1 MPPYP
6 LRVRFSSFSVRF
18 MLYIVSEDAQDGKGT
33 KQKTLGFQSLL
44 LLARLDRVLARED
57 HHETDDDEE
66 DEEGDRLAVHAP
78 IIARSPGNA
87 SPCSGFR
94 ASFWRP

>member
-33 KQKTLGFQSLL
+33 KQKTLGLQSLFL
-44 LLARLDRVLARED
+44 RAGLDGLFGKTLGVED
-57 HHETDDDEE
+57 VDDGEGHDHDGEGEELHEY
-66 DEEGDRLAVHAP
+66 
-78 IIARSPGNA
+78 IIAWSPGNA
-87 SPCSGFR
+87 TP
-94 ASFWRP
+94 RPRFFVKLS

>member
-44 LLARLDRVLARED
+44 LRAGLDGLFGEALRIED
-57 HHETDDDEE
+57 VDQGTRDDDDEE
-66 DEEGDRLAVHAP
+66 DEELHGY
-78 IIARSPGNA
+78 IIAWSPGNA
-87 SPCSGFR
+87 SPRSGFFVKL
-94 ASFWRP
+94 S